1 MKTTANYQPTRLN
14 GNAQRANDRA
24 ANANGNALTAR
35 TYRDFAIG
43 CEQTVSDWRKVMVGS
58 PVLLLTISFVILAT
72 AEILYSWEM
81 YREFLAAFFG
91 DPHWSIVLL
100 LGLVIVFA
108 AAYVSH
114 LLSKSISSNLF
125 DLEVYNYK
133 HITKQG
139 TILDEEAVEYISA
152 DKKKDLIWG
161 IVGFI
166 LVLAVVGLISWQR
179 SVLMTDATG
188 EGDYSLIQKVFPI
201 IIVLLEI
208 FTGIYLGQY
217 LFPQWVKLYKKGRAW
232 AKYNK
237 HLNICSREDRLVKV
251 LLEQANLNGETYITS
266 KQMADSMYRVLYR
279 TENNI
284 HYVDEIYQKQ
294 LTLTVVGNDNRPVE
308 NAQVVGFLPSQSVIG
323 GVSNAHGNVYLFW
336 ETADL
341 HIEQLV
347 INGIIKE
354 GIFKENS
361 NIVISIAEQL
371 RLNS

>member
-1 MKTTANYQPTRLN
+1 MKTTTFSQN

-24 ANANGNALTAR
+24 ANANKNACTAR
-35 TYRDFAIG
+35 TYRDLVIG
-43 CEQTVSDWRKVMVGS
+43 YERIISDWRNIMVGS
-58 PVLLLTISFVILAT
+58 PVLLLTISFIILAT

-91 DPHWSIVLL
+91 APHWSIVLL

-133 HITKQG
+133 HITKKG
-139 TILDEEAVEYISA
+139 TILDEEAIEYVNA

-161 IVGFI
+161 IVGFV

-188 EGDYSLIQKVFPI
+188 EDDYSLIQKIFPI

-217 LFPQWVKLYKKGRAW
+217 LLPLWEKLSKKGRAW

-237 HLNICSREDRLVKV
+237 HLNICSREDRLVRG
-251 LLEQANLNGETYITS
+251 LLEQAAMSGETYISS

-279 TENNI
+279 SENNI
-284 HYVDEIYQKQ
+284 NYVNDIYQKQ
-294 LTLTVVGNDNRPVE
+294 LTLTVVGNNNQPVV
-308 NAQVVGFLPSQSVIG
+308 NAQVIGVLPSQSVIG

-336 ETADL
+336 ETADS
-341 HIEQLV
+341 HIEQLA
-347 INGIIKE
+347 INGVVKE

-371 RLNS
+371 SLTS